1 VRTLRH
7 TAAMSEE
14 EAFAFEQPHIASIFG
29 SDDAKEGLRAF
40 AEKRAPVFH
49 GR

>member
-1 VRTLRH
+1 MRTLRH